1 MFQHKLPN
9 GNIIMHE
16 GLPRDLAIKR
26 MEDEARWCQDNN
38 YSMTCLADN
47 IMIAIVT
54 PKSKKAQN
62 RFCNLMDKLQECFVE
77 QHLGDKVFL
86 TSANNQNHFWVN
98 LIDDN
103 DWQI

>member
-1 MFQHKLPN
+1 M
-9 GNIIMHE
+9 
-16 GLPRDLAIKR
+16 
-26 MEDEARWCQDNN
+26 
-38 YSMTCLADN
+38 S

-86 TSANNQNHFWVN
+86 TSANDKNHFWVN

-103 DWQI
+103 DWEIELD

>member
-1 MFQHKLPN
+1 
-9 GNIIMHE
+9 
-16 GLPRDLAIKR
+16 
-26 MEDEARWCQDNN
+26 
-38 YSMTCLADN
+38 
-47 IMIAIVT
+47 MIAIVT

-77 QHLGDKVFL
+77 HHLGDKVFL

-103 DWQI
+103 DWEIELN